1 MSDLIKLMTWIDI
14 SIMMMVVISMWRGF
28 SAGFIKTAVS
38 LVSWLFAFIV
48 ASRMTKLVA
57 PMLVGIIDD
66 SVLQMATAFLAIVFV
81 VMMAMQLITLSL
93 SGLFKVLKLGFLDRI
108 LGGILG
114 AVIGVLKVLI
124 ILSIMSLLFLLTYLP
139 NWQSSILAQN
149 LLPFAP
155 VAMQLLQEVLG
166 ETWQQINNP

>member
-66 SVLQMATAFLAIVFV
+66 PVLQMATAFLAIVFV

-124 ILSIMSLLFLLTYLP
+124 ILSIMSLLLTYLP

>member
-124 ILSIMSLLFLLTYLP
+124 ILSIMSLLLTYLP

-155 VAMQLLQEVLG
+155 VAMQLLQEALG

>member
-1 MSDLIKLMTWIDI
+1 MTWIDI

-124 ILSIMSLLFLLTYLP
+124 ILSIMSLLLTYLP

>member
-124 ILSIMSLLFLLTYLP
+124 ILSIMSLLLTYLP

>member
-14 SIMMMVVISMWRGF
+14 SIMMMVVIGMWRGF

-124 ILSIMSLLFLLTYLP
+124 ILSIMSPLLTYLP

>member
-66 SVLQMATAFLAIVFV
+66 PVLQMATAFLAIVFV

-124 ILSIMSLLFLLTYLP
+124 ILSIMSPLLTYLP